1 MRDVP
6 RDVQGGTAN
15 VRTPFPAYLFGFTGR
30 IGPAQYSSA
39 SGSRSRSL
47 VAAFGFAASVM
58 APTGGGGSV
67 FLAIP
72 LFALFLWILVAV
84 MVQRLRDAGK
94 RPALAILYI
103 LGPLLVLFP
112 GMELIEYAGV
122 LLALMFLAFIAAP
135 GFLKPKQ
142 NDEVAASP

>member
-1 MRDVP
+1 MNDALSN
-6 RDVQGGTAN
+6 GTAN
-15 VRTPFPAYLFGFTGR
+15 NPTPFPAYLFGFSGR
-30 IGPAQYSSA
+30 IGPAQYFIGLA
-39 SGSRSRSL
+39 VAIVSL

-58 APTGGGGSV
+58 APTGGSGGAI
-67 FLAIP
+67 LAIP
-72 LFALFLWILVAV
+72 LFVLFLWILVAV

-112 GMELIEYAGV
+112 GLELIEYAGV
-122 LLALMFLAFIAAP
+122 LLALMFVAFIAAP

-142 NDEVAASP
+142 NDEAAASP

>member
-1 MRDVP
+1 MNDALSN
-6 RDVQGGTAN
+6 GTAHD
-15 VRTPFPAYLFGFTGR
+15 RTPFPAYLFGFSGR
-30 IGPAQYSSA
+30 IGPAQYFIGLGVA
-39 SGSRSRSL
+39 IVAL

-58 APTGGGGSV
+58 SSTGGGSPV
-67 FLAIP
+67 LAIP
-72 LFALFLWILVAV
+72 LFVLFLWILVAV

-112 GMELIEYAGV
+112 GLELIEYAGV

-142 NDEVAASP
+142 NDEAAASP

>member
-1 MRDVP
+1 MTE
-6 RDVQGGTAN
+6 GGTAN
-15 VRTPFPAYLFGFTGR
+15 DRTPFPAYLFGFSGR
-30 IGPAQYSSA
+30 IGPAQYFIGLA
-39 SGSRSRSL
+39 VAIAVL
-47 VAAFGFAASVM
+47 LAAFVLAAGAM
-58 APTGGGGSV
+58 APTGGGGGAV
-67 FLAIP
+67 LAIP

-112 GMELIEYAGV
+112 GLELIEYAGI
-122 LLALMFLAFIAAP
+122 LLVLMFLGFIAAP

-142 NDEVAASP
+142 NDEAAATP

>member
-1 MRDVP
+1 MTE
-6 RDVQGGTAN
+6 GGTAN
-15 VRTPFPAYLFGFTGR
+15 DRTPFPAYLFGISGR
-30 IGPAQYSSA
+30 IGPAQYFIGLA
-39 SGSRSRSL
+39 VAIAVL
-47 VAAFGFAASVM
+47 LAAFVLAAGAM
-58 APTGGGGSV
+58 APTGGGGGAV
-67 FLAIP
+67 LAIP

-112 GMELIEYAGV
+112 GLELIEYAGI
-122 LLALMFLAFIAAP
+122 LLVLMFLAFIAAP

-142 NDEVAASP
+142 NDEAAATP

>member
-1 MRDVP
+1 MTAN
-6 RDVQGGTAN
+6 GTAN
-15 VRTPFPAYLFGFTGR
+15 NHTPFPAYLFGFTGR
-30 IGPAQYSSA
+30 IGPAQYFIGLA
-39 SGSRSRSL
+39 VAIAAL
-47 VAAFGFAASVM
+47 VAASGFAASVM
-58 APTGGGGSV
+58 SPTGGGSP

-103 LGPLLVLFP
+103 LGPLLVLFQ
-112 GMELIEYAGV
+112 GLELIEYAGV
-122 LLALMFLAFIAAP
+122 LLALMFVAFIAAP

-142 NDEVAASP
+142 NDEAAAPP

>member
-1 MRDVP
+1 MTET
-6 RDVQGGTAN
+6 GTAN
-15 VRTPFPAYLFGFTGR
+15 DRTPFPAYLFGFTGR
-30 IGPAQYSSA
+30 IGPAQYFIGLGVA
-39 SGSRSRSL
+39 IAAL

-58 APTGGGGSV
+58 SSTGGGSPV
-67 FLAIP
+67 LAIP
-72 LFALFLWILVAV
+72 LFAVFLWILVAV

-112 GMELIEYAGV
+112 GLELIEYAGV
-122 LLALMFLAFIAAP
+122 LLALMFVAFIAAP

-142 NDEVAASP
+142 NDEAAASP

>member
-1 MRDVP
+1 MTET
-6 RDVQGGTAN
+6 GTAN
-15 VRTPFPAYLFGFTGR
+15 NRTPFPAYLFGFTGR
-30 IGPAQYSSA
+30 IGPAQYFIGRA
-39 SGSRSRSL
+39 VAIAAL
-47 VAAFGFAASVM
+47 VAAFCFAASAM
-58 APTGGGGSV
+58 APTGGGGGPL
-67 FLAIP
+67 LAIP
-72 LFALFLWILVAV
+72 LFALFFWIVLAV

-142 NDEVAASP
+142 SDEAAAPQ